1 MKRPLALVGFSYLLT
16 LAAAVYFG
24 ARWSLVFACAALL
37 GFAVTLLLPKTR
49 AAGVFPAAL
58 LAVSLAFGSFAAYA
72 QSAVEPVRALAEKD
86 AVIEGTVVELPVQAY
101 GKNYYVVEVR
111 KTGGTE
117 LAQSYKIRL
126 SSQKALHAEPYS
138 EIRAKVHFFLP
149 SGGEGYSSRSY
160 YASKGILLFA
170 YLYEYEGVTVSPPAD
185 KPPYYYALQLRS
197 ALLRSVRSML
207 PPEEAKLVN
216 GVLLGDQAGLSE
228 QVASDFRTIG
238 ISHILS
244 VSGLHMATMAE
255 LILMLLLFLRV
266 PKKAAALIASG
277 GVFAFMAVTCF
288 VPSVTRS
295 GVMCLLYLGGI
306 LFSRTPDSLNS
317 LGAAV
322 LLIGLANPYAAAD
335 VGLLLSF
342 FATLGLIVCS
352 GPVSGTLNRKLDHV
366 KALRPLVRGI
376 SGTLGTTAGAVLFT
390 LPVVMLSFG
399 TVSLI
404 APLSNLLELV
414 PSTLMMNFA
423 AIAAVLN
430 LLLPQS
436 FLAMPFALAAGL
448 LANYM
453 QACAHWLAS
462 APYASVPA
470 SGGFLLLWLAGT
482 FLLAAAALFLSRSRR
497 VYRAAAWLSAIV
509 LLVGVF
515 SSQLANRGV
524 TRIAVLDVGS
534 AQAVVL
540 TRGGHGAVIGCGGLS
555 EGAVSRYL
563 RSEGVTQLDYLQ
575 PLTQEAQE
583 SSNCAGLLNTFSP
596 RRFVLQDTGLM
607 DGYLQVAAGKA
618 GGFSGYR
625 SSAEASVFGDVKI
638 STIVQAGVSAVRI
651 EAGQTAV
658 LLCPK
663 GGDLAGLPP
672 GWLASDFAVFDT
684 VPEKANLLGQAFTV
698 LSMAAEDVPRQVAAQ
713 AANPIATAGGGNIV
727 LQIGQDHT
735 LQIRREPD
743 A

>member
-1 MKRPLALVGFSYLLT
+1 MKRPLVLVGFTYLLT

-24 ARWSLVFACAALL
+24 AFWSMAFACAALL

-49 AAGVFPAAL
+49 TAWVFPTAL
-58 LAVSLAFGSFAAYA
+58 LAASLAFGSFAAFSQA
-72 QSAVEPVRALAEKD
+72 EVEPVRALAERD
-86 AVIEGTVVELPVQAY
+86 AVIEGTVVELPYRAY

-111 KTGGTE
+111 RTAGAA
-117 LAQSYKIRL
+117 LSQSYKIRL
-126 SSQKALHAEPYS
+126 SSQNALHAEPYS
-138 EIRAKVHFFLP
+138 NIRAKVHFFLP
-149 SGGEGYSSRSY
+149 GGGEGYSSRSY

-170 YLYEYEGVTVSPPAD
+170 YLYEYDGVTVSPPTD
-185 KPPYYYALQLRS
+185 KPPYYYALRLRS
-197 ALLRSVRSML
+197 ALLRSVRAIL
-207 PPEEAKLVN
+207 PPEEARLVN

-255 LILMLLLFLRV
+255 LILMLLLFFRV
-266 PKKAAALIASG
+266 PRKAAAFFASV

-295 GVMCLLYLGGI
+295 GIMCLLYLGGI
-306 LFSRTPDSLNS
+306 LFSRRPDSLNS

-342 FATLGLIVCS
+342 FATLGLILCS
-352 GPVSGTLNRKLDHV
+352 GPVAERLNRKFDRV
-366 KALRPLVRGI
+366 KRLSPLVRGF
-376 SGTLGTTAGAVLFT
+376 SATVGTTVGAVLFT
-390 LPVVMLSFG
+390 LPIVILSFG

-423 AIAAVLN
+423 AVAAVLN
-430 LLLPQS
+430 LLAPQS

-448 LANYM
+448 LAQYM
-453 QACAHWLAS
+453 QSCAHWLAVV
-462 APYASVPA
+462 PYASIPA
-470 SGGFLLLWLAGT
+470 SGGFVLLWLAGT
-482 FLLAAAALFLSRSRR
+482 LLLGAAALFFSRSKR

-509 LLVGVF
+509 LLLGIF
-515 SSQLANRGV
+515 SNQLAGRGV
-524 TRIAVLDVGS
+524 TRVAVLDVGS

-540 TRGGHGAVIGCGGLS
+540 TRGGRGAVIGCGGLS

-575 PLTQEAQE
+575 PVTEERQECE
-583 SSNCAGLLNTFSP
+583 NCAGLLNTFSP
-596 RRFVLQDTGLM
+596 RRFVLQNTGLM
-607 DGYLQVAAGKA
+607 DGYLQAAVGKA
-618 GGFSGYR
+618 GSCTGFGSELK
-625 SSAEASVFGDVKI
+625 AVLFGGVK
-638 STIVQAGVSAVRI
+638 VSAVAQGKLSVVLLT
-651 EAGQTAV
+651 AGETSV
-658 LLCPK
+658 LLCPA
-663 GGDLAGLPP
+663 GADLTRLPP
-672 GWLASDFAVFDT
+672 AWLSADFAVFSA
-684 VPEKANLLGQAFTV
+684 VPGQGGPAGPAFTI
-698 LSMAAEDVPRQVAAQ
+698 LSVDAGGLQNAAKLP
-713 AANPIATAGGGNIV
+713 NPIATAGGRNIV
-727 LQIGQDHT
+727 LQINTDNT